1 MGAILQSA
9 IETIRTEAGA
19 IAGLEPLLD
28 DDFEGAVRAIL
39 GCGGKV
45 VVTGMGKSGIIGK
58 KIAATLASTGTPSFF
73 LHPGEAYH
81 GDLGM
86 IEPRDIVLAIAN
98 SGATDEVLRLIP
110 FLKNRGNVLIGMT
123 GKPGSLLASHSDY
136 HLNIAVPSEACP
148 MNLAPTS
155 STTAMLVMGDA
166 LAVALMRERGFT
178 PEDYAVYHPGGSLG
192 RRLLTRVGDVMRTDV
207 PRISGDMPLGSVIIA
222 ISEARMGIAAVVEGE
237 RLLGVITDGDI
248 RRAMARYGKAFFD
261 KKASEIMSSGAKTIG
276 PGELVS
282 VAEEIMHRNR
292 IHSLIVTGGDGRVE
306 GVVEF
311 FHVS

>member
-1 MGAILQSA
+1 MGTILQSA
-9 IETIRTEAGA
+9 VETIRTEAGA
-19 IAGLEPLLD
+19 IAGLETLLD

-86 IEPRDIVLAIAN
+86 VEPRDIVLAIAN
-98 SGATDEVLRLIP
+98 SGTTDEVLRLIP

-136 HLNIAVPSEACP
+136 HLNIAVPAEACP

-207 PRISGDMPLGSVIIA
+207 PRILGDMPLASVIIA
-222 ISEARMGIAAVVEGE
+222 ISEARMGIAAVVEGD

-248 RRAMARYGKAFFD
+248 RRAMARYESAFFD
-261 KKASEIMSSGAKTIG
+261 KKASEIMSAGARTIG

-292 IHSLIVTGGDGRVE
+292 IHSLIVVDSGGRVE

-311 FHVS
+311 FHV

>member
-1 MGAILQSA
+1 MGTILQSA
-9 IETIRTEAGA
+9 VETIRTEAGA
-19 IAGLEPLLD
+19 IAGLETLLD

-86 IEPRDIVLAIAN
+86 VEPRDIVLAIAN
-98 SGATDEVLRLIP
+98 SGTTDEVLRLIP

-136 HLNIAVPSEACP
+136 HLNIAVPAEACP

-207 PRISGDMPLGSVIIA
+207 PRISGDMPLASVIIA
-222 ISEARMGIAAVVEGE
+222 ISEARMGIAAVVEGD

-248 RRAMARYGKAFFD
+248 RRAMARYESAFFD
-261 KKASEIMSSGAKTIG
+261 KKASEIMSAGARTIG

-292 IHSLIVTGGDGRVE
+292 IHSLIVVDSGGRVE

-311 FHVS
+311 FHV